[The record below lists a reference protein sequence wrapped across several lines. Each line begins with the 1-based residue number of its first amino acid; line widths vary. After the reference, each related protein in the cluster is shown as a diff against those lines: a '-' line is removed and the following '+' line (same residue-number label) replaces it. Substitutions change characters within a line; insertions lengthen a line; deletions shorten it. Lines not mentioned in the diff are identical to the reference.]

1 MNEFPKHLGWREF
14 TLVLKQLGYEPSKH
28 KKRGS
33 ARDFVNVERDPPVV
47 TFHEPHGK
55 DTIPR
60 GTLGMYVSK
69 LKLSKEQFLELLR
82 LCA

>member
-1 MNEFPKHLGWREF
+1 MVK
-14 TLVLKQLGYEPSKH
+14 KLGYEPSKH

-33 ARDFVNVERDPPVV
+33 ARDFVNLSADPPVA

-60 GTLGMYVSK
+60 GTLGSYVNK
-69 LKLSKEQFLELLR
+69 LKITKERFVELLDG
-82 LCA
+82 C